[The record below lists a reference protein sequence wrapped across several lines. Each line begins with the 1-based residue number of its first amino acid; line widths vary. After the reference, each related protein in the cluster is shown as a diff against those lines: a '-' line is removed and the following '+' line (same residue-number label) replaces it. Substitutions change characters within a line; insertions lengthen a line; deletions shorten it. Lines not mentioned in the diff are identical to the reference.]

1 MTVPNRRSVLIGLS
15 SLSLLTALP
24 ARAATDHAVA
34 IQGMK
39 FNPADLTVA
48 VGDTV
53 TFTNMDGAPHTGT
66 AKDGSFDTGRLSKGQ
81 SATVTIAAAGDHD
94 YVCAVHPS
102 MKGVIR
108 AS

>member
-1 MTVPNRRSVLIGLS
+1 MTTATRREVLVGISAVAALA
-15 SLSLLTALP
+15 ALP

-39 FNPADLTVA
+39 FAPADLSVA

-53 TFTNMDGAPHTGT
+53 TFTNMDSAPHTGS
-66 AKDGSFDTGRLSKGQ
+66 AKDGSFDTGKLSKGK
-81 SATVTIAAAGDHD
+81 SATVTISAAGDHA
-94 YVCAVHPS
+94 YFCKIHTA

-108 AS
+108 AA

>member
-1 MTVPNRRSVLIGLS
+1 MNTISRRSVMIGLAAIA
-15 SLSLLTALP
+15 TLP
-24 ARAATDHAVA
+24 AVATRAATDHAVT

-39 FNPADLTVA
+39 FAPAELTVA

-53 TFTNMDGAPHTGT
+53 TFTNMDSAPHTGS

-81 SATVTIAAAGDHD
+81 SGSVTISAAGDHAFL
-94 YVCAVHPS
+94 CKIHIS

-108 AS
+108 AG

>member
-1 MTVPNRRSVLIGLS
+1 MTRVNRRSVLFA
-15 SLSLLTALP
+15 LTAAATLP
-24 ARAATDHAVA
+24 ALTARAATNHDVA

-39 FNPADLTVA
+39 FAPADLSVA

-53 TFTNMDGAPHTGT
+53 TFTNMDSAPHTGS
-66 AKDGSFDTGRLSKGQ
+66 AKDGSFETGKLSKGK
-81 SATVTIAAAGDHD
+81 SATVTISAAGDHA
-94 YVCAVHPS
+94 YFCKVHPN